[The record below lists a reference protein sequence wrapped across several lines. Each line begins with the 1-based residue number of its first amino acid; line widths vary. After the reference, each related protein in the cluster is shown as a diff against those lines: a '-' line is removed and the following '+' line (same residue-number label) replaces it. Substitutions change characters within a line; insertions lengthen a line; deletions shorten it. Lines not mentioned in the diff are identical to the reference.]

1 MTLNMLLHMTN
12 TSGSLGAVFA
22 AKHVELTSGEM
33 ILCDHVELISGHDDI
48 TELSSL
54 LCWFLFFPDLK
65 SPKF

>member
-1 MTLNMLLHMTN
+1 MTLNMLLHVTN
-12 TSGSLGAVFA
+12 TSGSLDAVFA
-22 AKHVELTSGEM
+22 AKNVELTFGEM